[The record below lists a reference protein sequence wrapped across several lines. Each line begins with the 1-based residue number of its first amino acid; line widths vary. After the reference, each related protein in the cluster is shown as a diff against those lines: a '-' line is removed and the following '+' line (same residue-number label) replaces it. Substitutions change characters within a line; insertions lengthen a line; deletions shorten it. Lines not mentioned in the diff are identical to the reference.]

1 MSTGSNLRKQIGI
14 IGGGQLGK
22 MLIEAA
28 QPWNTFFHI
37 LEATDDAPASR
48 IADSQILGKL
58 TDDALIRELAQK
70 SDVLTYEIEHVGVD
84 TLKDLEANG
93 TRVVPSPQI
102 LEIIKDKGLQKQF
115 YADNTIP
122 TAPFKLVNSP
132 EEWLAA
138 AAELGITRFAAKSR
152 TDGYDG
158 KGVALCSVE
167 ELKQSGNF
175 PFPGPTLI
183 ESFVD
188 CEKEL
193 SVIVARKRNGEVI
206 TFPAV
211 EMEFDPI
218 ANLVEFLACPARI
231 SSETEEKAKAIAI
244 QCIEAFDGEGL
255 FAVELFLTKDGEILV
270 NEIAPRPHNSGHH
283 TIEANYTSQY
293 EQLNRILLDLPLGA
307 TDLVSPAVMIN
318 LLGSEG
324 VNGAY
329 SIDGLDEILALP
341 GVYIHLY
348 GKAETR
354 PKRKMGH
361 ATILAPTLEEAIEK
375 AKFVRDTFR
384 FISAS

>member
-1 MSTGSNLRKQIGI
+1 MSNGSNLRKQIGI

-28 QPWNTFFHI
+28 QSWNTFFHI
-37 LEATDDAPASR
+37 LEASNDAPASR
-48 IADSQILGKL
+48 IADSQIIGKL
-58 TDDALIRELAQK
+58 TDDALIRQLANK

-84 TLKDLEANG
+84 TLKVLEEQG
-93 TRVVPSPQI
+93 TRVVPSPKI

-115 YADNTIP
+115 YADHRIP

-132 EEWLAA
+132 EEWLDA
-138 AAELGITRFAAKSR
+138 AAELGIDRFAAKSR

-167 ELKQSGNF
+167 ELKQSGNY

-183 ESFVD
+183 ESFVECD
-188 CEKEL
+188 KEL
-193 SVIVARKRNGEVI
+193 SVIVARKKTGEII
-206 TFPAV
+206 TFPTV
-211 EMEFDPI
+211 EMEFDPV

-231 SSETEEKAKAIAI
+231 ESAIDEKAKAVAI
-244 QCIEAFDGEGL
+244 DCIEAFKGEGL
-255 FAVELFLTKDGEILV
+255 FAVELFLTKNGEILV

-318 LLGSEG
+318 LLGTEA

-329 SIDGLDEILALP
+329 SIEGLNEILALP

-361 ATILAPTLEEAIEK
+361 ATILAPTLDEAIEK

-384 FISAS
+384 FIPAS

>member
-1 MSTGSNLRKQIGI
+1 MSSGSNLRKHIGI

-37 LEATDDAPASR
+37 LESSDDAPASR
-48 IADSQILGKL
+48 IADSQIVGTL
-58 TDDALIRELAQK
+58 TDDAKIRELASK
-70 SDVLTYEIEHVGVD
+70 TEVLTYEIEHVGVE
-84 TLKDLEANG
+84 TLKDLEDQG
-93 TRVVPSPQI
+93 VRVVPSPRI

-115 YADNTIP
+115 YADHGLP
-122 TAPFKLVNSP
+122 TAPFRLVNTP
-132 EEWLAA
+132 EEWLPAA
-138 AAELGITRFAAKSR
+138 KELGITRFAAKSR

-167 ELKQSGNF
+167 ELERTGNY
-175 PFPGPTLI
+175 PFTGPTLI

-206 TFPAV
+206 TFPTV
-211 EMEFDPI
+211 EMEFDPV

-231 SSETEEKAKAIAI
+231 DQTADQKAKGIAI

-255 FAVELFLTKDGEILV
+255 FAVELFLTKNGDILV

-307 TDLVSPAVMIN
+307 TDLIQPAVMVN

-324 VNGAY
+324 VSGTYA
-329 SIDGLDEILALP
+329 IEGLDELLALP

-348 GKAETR
+348 GKAESR

-361 ATILAPTLEEAIEK
+361 ATVLAPTLDEAIRKARLVQEK
-375 AKFVRDTFR
+375 FR
-384 FISAS
+384 FIKA